1 MCFQIWF
8 RLGDRVLIFSFT
20 RLQADY
26 NEAKRTI
33 SALLKS
39 LKVGSKR
46 QGTCIMK
53 TLPWNGFEVKY
64 PSELAIISYSTEFS
78 FLIFIF

>member
-8 RLGDRVLIFSFT
+8 CLGNKVLIFSFSRFQT
-20 RLQADY
+20 DY
-26 NEAKRTI
+26 NESKRTI

-46 QGTCIMK
+46 LGACIMK
-53 TLPWNGFEVKY
+53 TLPWNGFELKY
-64 PSELAIISYSTEFS
+64 PGEMAISSHS
-78 FLIFIF
+78 MNLLGVSHS